1 MPSTLASRITAVL
14 GTGAVVLAAATGQAS
29 GALVTAPVIGTTP
42 NLIADRPFTYPL
54 ALAWD
59 ITTIGSKTYA
69 VTVATAQGG
78 MVNVIELDT
87 DVAHTGANDATIN
100 IFNGPMETSTTE
112 WGASQST
119 VLPDKS
125 VLFGT
130 NRGGLVWVRPGP
142 SAPATQ
148 KALFHLPF
156 AVSTAGADAAK
167 RYYSSIS
174 DYTTMLNTY
183 TISHHGDTTTVVFV
197 ALRSNQGMDGK
208 IVAYNYDCMSRVTT
222 TIDGRACGPSDPIA
236 GVQPGGI
243 TDPGHPNWWTDFGSI
258 GGPDSIP
265 MGVTY
270 GNGKVIVGV
279 EGRAKDATGKAVS
292 QKGIYTFEPT
302 VAASYATGGTKIG
315 PTPAWYA
322 GHTRMAGDYLYGS
335 YGWYGPPP
343 KGITPGV
350 YTAPAGSPPTF
361 VSDFPGGGNFRLA
374 SVPYPGQ
381 EGPLH
386 GPNSQNRV
394 VFLSGGVLRAFD
406 PATPTTTQA
415 LTGPITTI
423 PAGAAVILPTSQ
435 PQVRSGGCWVP
446 ETDTCVLFGL
456 ADIYLVATNP
466 GSPASSTSKRIEHYN
481 AALGRQII
489 FGSRGGLELE
499 FGPVPGTPNEPR
511 DIFTATNYY
520 SRDLFSWNPSVGSPL
535 VAHLMRPDG
544 QSQQIEGMAATS
556 DGSTMLLGVYS
567 NAQVRKLNEN
577 SGPVYG
583 AGSDRVH
590 AIVPLTSTTYAI
602 GTYNNQVTSS
612 WVGAYDL
619 TTGADI
625 NSTATSRVPPVPD
638 HVLLS
643 MVRLSDTE
651 VLVGTMHKDYRTS
664 PGVMYKCD
672 PANCQP
678 PTTTVTAPTTATTGN
693 NNPIAALAVG
703 STSTGAQRVYGLSRS
718 IVFELDPATMTI
730 TNTYNLAADGAS
742 ASAASGTIRALADG
756 RLAVVAGLDS
766 AQRNGKL
773 FAINTRAPPWE
784 VFQVSTPGESAT
796 NVIVADNRRWV
807 YTTLS
812 GKLMYQCL
820 NDQPGP
826 IDAVPGVAICQG

>member
-265 MGVTY
+265 MGVT
-270 GNGKVIVGV
+270 
-279 EGRAKDATGKAVS
+279 S
-292 QKGIYTFEPT
+292 
-302 VAASYATGGTKIG
+302 
-315 PTPAWYA
+315 
-322 GHTRMAGDYLYGS
+322 
-335 YGWYGPPP
+335 
-343 KGITPGV
+343 
-350 YTAPAGSPPTF
+350 
-361 VSDFPGGGNFRLA
+361 
-374 SVPYPGQ
+374 
-381 EGPLH
+381 
-386 GPNSQNRV
+386 
-394 VFLSGGVLRAFD
+394 
-406 PATPTTTQA
+406 
-415 LTGPITTI
+415 
-423 PAGAAVILPTSQ
+423 
-435 PQVRSGGCWVP
+435 
-446 ETDTCVLFGL
+446 
-456 ADIYLVATNP
+456 
-466 GSPASSTSKRIEHYN
+466 
-481 AALGRQII
+481 
-489 FGSRGGLELE
+489 GSRQFKG
-499 FGPVPGTPNEPR
+499 
-511 DIFTATNYY
+511 
-520 SRDLFSWNPSVGSPL
+520 WPS
-535 VAHLMRPDG
+535 
-544 QSQQIEGMAATS
+544 
-556 DGSTMLLGVYS
+556 
-567 NAQVRKLNEN
+567 
-577 SGPVYG
+577 
-583 AGSDRVH
+583 
-590 AIVPLTSTTYAI
+590 
-602 GTYNNQVTSS
+602 
-612 WVGAYDL
+612 
-619 TTGADI
+619 
-625 NSTATSRVPPVPD
+625 
-638 HVLLS
+638 
-643 MVRLSDTE
+643 
-651 VLVGTMHKDYRTS
+651 
-664 PGVMYKCD
+664 
-672 PANCQP
+672 
-678 PTTTVTAPTTATTGN
+678 
-693 NNPIAALAVG
+693 
-703 STSTGAQRVYGLSRS
+703 
-718 IVFELDPATMTI
+718 
-730 TNTYNLAADGAS
+730 
-742 ASAASGTIRALADG
+742 
-756 RLAVVAGLDS
+756 
-766 AQRNGKL
+766 
-773 FAINTRAPPWE
+773 
-784 VFQVSTPGESAT
+784 
-796 NVIVADNRRWV
+796 
-807 YTTLS
+807 
-812 GKLMYQCL
+812 
-820 NDQPGP
+820 
-826 IDAVPGVAICQG
+826 